1 MGVPLTRG
9 GLWQEAYKAA
19 MLERDQAKLL
29 KKIEDA
35 HAAIQRRIE
44 ELKLGSDQ
52 DGSSAERQA
61 IADALHGLRTIQKL
75 ASGSSTEG
83 GRKGGK
89 TPRDGETS

>member
-1 MGVPLTRG
+1 
-9 GLWQEAYKAA
+9 
-19 MLERDQAKLL
+19 MLECDQAKLL

-44 ELKLGSDQ
+44 ELKLGSDH
-52 DGSSAERQA
+52 DRNSEERRA